1 MTGLMRRLEFNLRY
15 LLGKTRWDTGMVPP
29 EVKDFV
35 MNTPPGR
42 ALDLG
47 CGTGT
52 NLVFLAS
59 NGWQVDGVD
68 FSRLAVNAAR
78 RRLRKA
84 GLNAAVWLDDVTTLT
99 AIQSAYN
106 YILDIGCY
114 HQLSGAGRS
123 AYRANLTRLMAPGC
137 TWMVYGHL
145 WTPKSL
151 PGHGLTEDD
160 ILELRGDLELR
171 QRVDGK
177 DAARPSV
184 WLWFERKN

>member
-1 MTGLMRRLEFNLRY
+1 MRRLEFNLRY

-29 EVKDFV
+29 EVRDYV
-35 MNTPPGR
+35 LNHPPGR

-59 NGWQVDGVD
+59 NGWQADGVD

-84 GLNAAVWLDDVTTLT
+84 GLSAGVWLDDVTTLT
-99 AIQSAYN
+99 TIQGAYN

-114 HQLSGAGRS
+114 HQLGPAGRG
-123 AYRANLTRLMAPGC
+123 AYRFNLTRLMAPGSVL
-137 TWMVYGHL
+137 MIYGHR
-145 WTPKSL
+145 WTPKSSV
-151 PGHGLTEDD
+151 GHGLSEED
-160 ILELRGDLELR
+160 ISELGGELVLR

-177 DAARPSV
+177 DALRPSV
-184 WLWFERKN
+184 WLWFERKS